1 MAFGKRRRDSI
12 HETPDVSYITNPD
25 VAHEHSDVSVGPL
38 LQFVVG
44 LVVFTAA
51 VALAMYLMFVFLQR
65 REQAAELRPSP
76 LARQGQDRLPPE
88 PRLQLAPGF
97 EVRTEDGRRVP
108 LTYDI
113 EGRTERSPQP
123 QSEYWTVREEW
134 RRKLNGYGWVD
145 QNAGTVRVPVE
156 DAMRRYAERQKGKH
170 GAAARGAGQAAT
182 PAATPGAPGVEQ
194 VPTPSSSGHQPEQ
207 RHP

>member
-1 MAFGKRRRDSI
+1 MAFGKRKRDSI

-25 VAHEHSDVSVGPL
+25 VAHEHSDVSVRPL
-38 LQFVVG
+38 LWFVAG
-44 LVVFTAA
+44 LTLFTGAM
-51 VALAMYLMFVFLQR
+51 ALAMYLMFQFFQQ

-108 LTYDI
+108 LDYDTAGPI
-113 EGRTERSPQP
+113 ERSVQP
-123 QSEYWTVREEW
+123 QSEYWEVRDEW
-134 RRKLNGYGWVD
+134 QRKLNGYGWVD
-145 QNAGTVRVPVE
+145 QTAGTVRVPIG

-170 GAAARGAGQAAT
+170 GAPGQAPGAGQT
-182 PAATPGAPGVEQ
+182 PAQAPPGGQQIPSM
-194 VPTPSSSGHQPEQ
+194 PSSGQQPEQ
-207 RHP
+207 RHQ